1 MTTQVTEVKKA
12 KKALKVLKVL
22 KVLRMKK
29 SWKSRKIQFRKLRI
43 TTFGNQTK
51 TFGIN
56 QVCRSKLNKLRQRS
70 KLKSKMPHKVSK
82 KNQKL

>member
-1 MTTQVTEVKKA
+1 MTEVKKA

-29 SWKSRKIQFRKLRI
+29 SWKSKKISFRKLRT

-56 QVCRSKLNKLRQRS
+56 QVVRSKLNKSRQRS
-70 KLKSKMPHKVSK
+70 KLKSKTPLKVSK
-82 KNQKL
+82 RNRKL